1 MQVQKFR
8 GSADGLVP
16 AGAYFAQLTA
26 KLEDMNARE
35 AALQDE
41 LDEED
46 RALETIYRRRSGA
59 RNTFATAEHQTM
71 M

>member
-8 GSADGLVP
+8 GSSDGLVP
-16 AGAYFAQLTA
+16 AGAYFARLAA
-26 KLEDMNARE
+26 KIEDMNARE

-46 RALETIYRRRSGA
+46 RALESLYRRRSGA
-59 RNTFATAEHQTM
+59 RGAAEHQAM